1 MDEQLPGGLGH
12 VQVVLKEL
20 VDGEER
26 LLVQC
31 VDGVLFEHL
40 LEEHLAQGGGQLIN
54 QPADAQILIVDD
66 VLLRVKDLAH
76 LNGDLC
82 LLIAL
87 GQVPQVGGHGADLA
101 DEDHVALA
109 DAEDEIVLP
118 VREQGLDHVRGDR
131 LPLLQ
136 GADHEYAPGH
146 VRRDPQLLGP
156 HIDIPQH
163 DVIGDDVLDEGPPV
177 MFLLVVG
184 FGCIQRHR
192 GHGANGLADL
202 VVAKGE
208 GCIVKLGSPA
218 VQGLECLSLRR
229 DDGAAGGIDGRH
241 MLRPPL
247 ADHRQ
252 FAAGD
257 DDALTVNDANRPYFP
272 SAAAPHFEK
281 FFQTWSS
288 SSSKITR
295 GGVVQIVNGYIISL
309 NLSKCKIYFLFSTKK
324 RLLFW
329 ARFEFS
335 DVAVRNFAGSL
346 PHLPSNIGMC
356 PVPGP
361 DLVANCP
368 CGPASDRGPAFPE
381 PPASASPDGT
391 SPPAG

>member
-1 MDEQLPGGLGH
+1 M
-12 VQVVLKEL
+12 
-20 VDGEER
+20 DGEER

-40 LEEHLAQGGGQLIN
+40 LEEHLAQGGGQLID

-87 GQVPQVGGHGADLA
+87 GQVPQVGGHGADAHHHRGLPAGTEGLLNRGGDLVQLLDARALRHLA

-146 VRRDPQLLGP
+146 VRCDPQLLGP

-192 GHGANGLADL
+192 GHGADGLADL

-229 DDGAAGGIDGRH
+229 DDGAAGSIDGRH

-257 DDALTVNDANRPYFP
+257 DDALTVNDANRPVRIFLQLQ
-272 SAAAPHFEK
+272 HHILK
-281 FFQTWSS
+281 NSS
-288 SSSKITR
+288 RHGRPPPLKSHVGALCK
-295 GGVVQIVNGYIISL
+295 
-309 NLSKCKIYFLFSTKK
+309 LSMDILY
-324 RLLFW
+324 R
-329 ARFEFS
+329 
-335 DVAVRNFAGSL
+335 
-346 PHLPSNIGMC
+346 
-356 PVPGP
+356 
-361 DLVANCP
+361 
-368 CGPASDRGPAFPE
+368 
-381 PPASASPDGT
+381 
-391 SPPAG
+391 